1 MKEDKAFEEVDVIPL
16 SQLQPEQR
24 ASFLSENKETFFIPL
39 TLPQNLEGKDMNK
52 LVQSIK
58 ESVGGQIDD
67 TVEVS
72 WTGPAGIASD
82 AVELFSQADIVL
94 LLSTVGLILVLL
106 LVIYRSPL
114 LTLIPLVGA
123 GIVYA
128 VVDRVVGFTTA
139 QGWFGVDSQ
148 ALSIMT
154 ILLFA
159 VITDYSLL
167 IFSRYREELKVHED
181 GSVAMQGNNA
191 PRKRAYFL

>member
-1 MKEDKAFEEVDVIPL
+1 
-16 SQLQPEQR
+16 
-24 ASFLSENKETFFIPL
+24 
-39 TLPQNLEGKDMNK
+39 MNK

-58 ESVGGQIDD
+58 ESVGVQIDD

-94 LLSTVGLILVLL
+94 LLSTVGLILVIL

-128 VVDRVVGFTTA
+128 SMSIESLA
-139 QGWFGVDSQ
+139 SQ
-148 ALSIMT
+148 
-154 ILLFA
+154 LL
-159 VITDYSLL
+159 
-167 IFSRYREELKVHED
+167 
-181 GSVAMQGNNA
+181 
-191 PRKRAYFL
+191 RAGLV

>member
-1 MKEDKAFEEVDVIPL
+1 DL
-16 SQLQPEQR
+16 R
-24 ASFLSENKETFFIPL
+24 ASFLSENGETFFIPL
-39 TLPQNLEGKDMNK
+39 SLPEDLEGKDLHN
-52 LVQSIK
+52 LVKSIK
-58 ESVGGQIDD
+58 EFVGPQINE
-67 TVEVS
+67 TIELS

-128 VVDRVVGFTTA
+128 VVDRVIGFTTA

-159 VITDYSLL
+159 VVTDYSLL
-167 IFSRYREELKVHED
+167 
-181 GSVAMQGNNA
+181 
-191 PRKRAYFL
+191 